1 MAKQLVV
8 LTEDNRKVL
17 ASIEDIVAAKLNKF
31 QGWVCNTGIQSLYID
46 FDGNVWN
53 GNCSGGVGKW
63 LLKNNKPA
71 WGHLGNINQGFSIP
85 EQTVICPYENC
96 GCGSDIVVTKYKNH
110 VTSIDNFI
118 NSHSV
123 DVDQKFI
130 DIKDITAVKF
140 THAVPKQILWDIG
153 RQCNYNCSYCWPDVH
168 NTTDPHKSLDTLIK
182 TADYAID
189 NWSNGHQIRWYFGG
203 GEPTLNPDFEPF
215 IQYLSSKNQWTML
228 VSNGS
233 QGPKYWEKNCDN
245 YSILIFSAH
254 FEFMKKELFMKN
266 VSAIAKTLS
275 LGTKNLT
282 QFIVKLM
289 AKPGIINQAVEL
301 ADEIKEVI
309 NLHNLPKNLISIEMV
324 PLRGLGS
331 ESGNL
336 RSEYTQE
343 ELNQI
348 LLFNQL

>member
-1 MAKQLVV
+1 MSKQLAV
-8 LTEDNRKVL
+8 LTDDNRKVL

-31 QGWVCNTGIQSLYID
+31 QGWICNTGVQSLYID

-63 LLKNNKPA
+63 LLKANKPA
-71 WGHLGNINQGFSIP
+71 WGHLGNIDQGFSIP
-85 EQTVICPYENC
+85 KETVICPYKTC
-96 GCGSDIVVTKYKNH
+96 GCGSDIVVTKYKNSDAIDFVNTH
-110 VTSIDNFI
+110 EVT
-118 NSHSV
+118 
-123 DVDQKFI
+123 DQKFENI
-130 DIKDITAVKF
+130 NDITAVKF
-140 THAVPKQILWDIG
+140 VHMVPKQILWDIG

-168 NTTDPHKSLDTLIK
+168 NITDPHKTLVTLIK
-182 TADYAID
+182 TADYAIN
-189 NWSNGHQIRWYFGG
+189 NWSNGNPIRWYFGG

-215 IQYLSSKNQWTML
+215 IQYLNSKNQWTML

-233 QGPKYWEKNCDN
+233 QGSKYWEKNCDN
-245 YSILIFSAH
+245 YNILIFSAH
-254 FEFMKKELFMKN
+254 FEFMKKELFIKN
-266 VSAIAKTLS
+266 VSTIVQSLS

-289 AKPGIINQAVEL
+289 AKPGMIDQAIEL
-301 ADEIKEVI
+301 ANEINEI
-309 NLHNLPKNLISIEMV
+309 ILQHNLPRHLLSIEMV
-324 PLRGLGS
+324 PLRGLGA

-348 LLFNQL
+348 LRFNYK

>member
-1 MAKQLVV
+1 MSKQLAV
-8 LTEDNRKVL
+8 LTDDNRKVL

-31 QGWVCNTGIQSLYID
+31 QGWICNTGVQSLYID

-63 LLKNNKPA
+63 LLKANKPA
-71 WGHLGNINQGFSIP
+71 WGHLGNIDQGFSIP
-85 EQTVICPYENC
+85 KETVICPYKTC
-96 GCGSDIVVTKYKNH
+96 GCGSDIVVTKYKNSDAIDFVNTH
-110 VTSIDNFI
+110 EVT
-118 NSHSV
+118 
-123 DVDQKFI
+123 DQKFENI
-130 DIKDITAVKF
+130 NDITAVKF
-140 THAVPKQILWDIG
+140 VHMVPKQILWDIG

-182 TADYAID
+182 TANYAIN
-189 NWSNGHQIRWYFGG
+189 NWSNGNPIRWYFGG

-215 IQYLSSKNQWTML
+215 IQYLNSKNQWTML

-233 QGPKYWEKNCDN
+233 QGSKYWEKNCDN
-245 YSILIFSAH
+245 YNILIFSAH
-254 FEFMKKELFMKN
+254 FEFMKKELFIKN
-266 VSAIAKTLS
+266 VSTIVQSLS

-289 AKPGIINQAVEL
+289 AKPGMIDQAIEL
-301 ADEIKEVI
+301 ANEINEI
-309 NLHNLPKNLISIEMV
+309 ILQHNLPRHLLSIEMV
-324 PLRGLGS
+324 PLRGLGA

-348 LLFNQL
+348 LRFNYK

>member
-1 MAKQLVV
+1 MSKQLAV
-8 LTEDNRKVL
+8 LTDDNRKVL

-31 QGWVCNTGIQSLYID
+31 QGWICNTGVQSLYID

-63 LLKNNKPA
+63 LLKANKPA
-71 WGHLGNINQGFSIP
+71 WGHLGNIDQGFSIP
-85 EQTVICPYENC
+85 KETVICPYKTC
-96 GCGSDIVVTKYKNH
+96 GCGSDIVVTKYKNSDAVDFVNTH
-110 VTSIDNFI
+110 EVT
-118 NSHSV
+118 
-123 DVDQKFI
+123 DQKFENI
-130 DIKDITAVKF
+130 NDITAVKF
-140 THAVPKQILWDIG
+140 VHMVPKQILWDIG

-182 TADYAID
+182 TANYAIN
-189 NWSNGHQIRWYFGG
+189 NWSNGNPIRWYFGG

-215 IQYLSSKNQWTML
+215 IQYLNSKNQWTML

-233 QGPKYWEKNCDN
+233 QGSKYWEKNCDN
-245 YSILIFSAH
+245 YNILIFSAH
-254 FEFMKKELFMKN
+254 FEFMKKELFIKN
-266 VSAIAKTLS
+266 VSTIVQSLS

-289 AKPGIINQAVEL
+289 AKPGMIDQAIEL
-301 ADEIKEVI
+301 ANEINEI
-309 NLHNLPKNLISIEMV
+309 ILQHNLPRHLLSIEMV
-324 PLRGLGS
+324 PLRGLGA

-348 LLFNQL
+348 LRFNYK

>member
-1 MAKQLVV
+1 MSKQLTV
-8 LTEDNRKVL
+8 LTDDNRKVL

-31 QGWVCNTGIQSLYID
+31 QGWTCNTGVQSLYID

-63 LLKNNKPA
+63 LLKANKPA
-71 WGHLGNINQGFSIP
+71 WGHLGNIDQGFSIP
-85 EQTVICPYENC
+85 KETVICPYKTC
-96 GCGSDIVVTKYKNH
+96 GCGSDIVVTKYKNSDAIDFVNTH
-110 VTSIDNFI
+110 EVT
-118 NSHSV
+118 
-123 DVDQKFI
+123 DQKFENI
-130 DIKDITAVKF
+130 NDITAVKF
-140 THAVPKQILWDIG
+140 VHMVPKQILWDIG

-168 NTTDPHKSLDTLIK
+168 NTTDPHKTLDTLIK

-189 NWSNGHQIRWYFGG
+189 NWSNGNPIRWYFGG

-215 IQYLSSKNQWTML
+215 IQYLNSKNQWTML

-245 YSILIFSAH
+245 YNILIFSAH
-254 FEFMKKELFMKN
+254 FEFMKKELFIKN
-266 VSAIAKTLS
+266 VSTIVQSLS

-289 AKPGIINQAVEL
+289 AKPGMIDQAIEL
-301 ADEIKEVI
+301 ANEINEI
-309 NLHNLPKNLISIEMV
+309 ILRHNLPRHLLSIEMV
-324 PLRGLGS
+324 PLRGLGA

-336 RSEYTQE
+336 KTEYTE
-343 ELNQI
+343 IELKQI

>member
-1 MAKQLVV
+1 VSKQLTV
-8 LTEDNRKVL
+8 LTDDNRKVL

-31 QGWVCNTGIQSLYID
+31 QGWTCNTGVQSLYID

-63 LLKNNKPA
+63 LLRANKPA
-71 WGHLGNINQGFSIP
+71 WGHLGNIDQGFSIP
-85 EQTVICPYENC
+85 KETVICPYKTC
-96 GCGSDIVVTKYKNH
+96 GCGSDIVVTKYKNSDAIDFVNTH
-110 VTSIDNFI
+110 EVT
-118 NSHSV
+118 
-123 DVDQKFI
+123 DQKFENI
-130 DIKDITAVKF
+130 NDITAIKF
-140 THAVPKQILWDIG
+140 VHMVPKQILWDIG

-168 NTTDPHKSLDTLIK
+168 NTTDPHKTLDTLIK
-182 TADYAID
+182 TANYAIN
-189 NWSNGHQIRWYFGG
+189 NWSDKNPIRWYFGG

-245 YSILIFSAH
+245 YNILIFSAH
-254 FEFMKKELFMKN
+254 FEFMKKELFIKN
-266 VSAIAKTLS
+266 VSTIIQSLS

-289 AKPGIINQAVEL
+289 AKPGTIDQTIDL
-301 ADEIKEVI
+301 ADEINSVVEQY
-309 NLHNLPKNLISIEMV
+309 NLPRHLLSIEMV
-324 PLRGLGS
+324 PLRGLGA

-336 RSEYTQE
+336 RSEYTGQE
-343 ELNQI
+343 LAQI
-348 LLFNQL
+348 LQFNQL

>member
-1 MAKQLVV
+1 VSKQLAV
-8 LTEDNRKVL
+8 LTDDNRRVL

-31 QGWVCNTGIQSLYID
+31 QGWICNTGVQSLYID

-63 LLKNNKPA
+63 LLKANKPA
-71 WGHLGNINQGFSIP
+71 WGHLGNIDQGFSIP
-85 EQTVICPYENC
+85 TETVICPYKTC
-96 GCGSDIVVTKYKNH
+96 GCGSDIVVTKYKNSDAVDFVNTH
-110 VTSIDNFI
+110 EVT
-118 NSHSV
+118 
-123 DVDQKFI
+123 DQKFENI
-130 DIKDITAVKF
+130 NDITAVKF
-140 THAVPKQILWDIG
+140 VHMVPKQILWDIG

-182 TADYAID
+182 TANYAIN
-189 NWSNGHQIRWYFGG
+189 NWSNGNPIRWYFGG

-215 IQYLSSKNQWTML
+215 IQYLNSKNQWTML

-233 QGPKYWEKNCDN
+233 QGSKYWEKNCDN
-245 YSILIFSAH
+245 YNILIFSAH
-254 FEFMKKELFMKN
+254 FEFMKKELFIKN
-266 VSAIAKTLS
+266 VSTIVQSLS

-289 AKPGIINQAVEL
+289 AKPGMIDQAIEL
-301 ADEIKEVI
+301 ANEINEI
-309 NLHNLPKNLISIEMV
+309 ILQHNLPRHLLSIEMV
-324 PLRGLGS
+324 PLRGLGA

-348 LLFNQL
+348 LRFNYK